1 MSDIN
6 SKTKNLSSKIDT
18 LQTALKSLSDN
29 ADLSLNINSSPY
41 LNSNEL
47 TKQLLGDGPGKS
59 ANLDFISKLL
69 DTLIQSTGGGPDA
82 TKSLIKKIIKKISND
97 APRITKIVIEELIR
111 SLNCETD
118 LSLNG
123 IEAKFSAE
131 GIDMF
136 DILKVSPSS
145 TEGRLMYEKKSTS
158 DNSYPISTNKFIF
171 ERINGAEETYVSHN
185 GLPLFDLGY
194 DQFDEEYTLKFKD
207 ITVSDFVSNY
217 YSSFELFNTKELM
230 TDLMDMLFGMI
241 SVDISTKRVNSF
253 AELNKFTE
261 AIAALCSDFYESDS
275 LIKEGLIDTVSSKD
289 EELSFDFDDS
299 DTRYIEENFNL
310 KVKKL
315 YRLADCG
322 NYEAEMNPDLIIDM
336 LLDLDSDSI
345 SDNEVVDNFLNNLGS
360 HVDDSGFD
368 IPTVNLNFNTDI
380 FKQIP
385 KTIISKVMGPKT
397 ILPFIALKSGIDS
410 VTDEAKNVTDFVN
423 NNKTFMTRISKRVF
437 DMYKEELFKEI
448 KKVLTQLITQIIKK
462 IATQQFKSRYALILA
477 LITALNKF
485 MKNDLSSCA
494 GIIRALMSLLNLRT
508 GIPLGVPFPLLYGAY
523 VREGASSTRSFT
535 NGIENL
541 QKIGYNV
548 GDLPDGSP
556 NKHVLQHKAMS
567 DGLMKEMTENGV
579 IQFVSQPATGVH
591 PLGPVVTP
599 FVTGKGVILTTFD

>member
-1 MSDIN
+1 
-6 SKTKNLSSKIDT
+6 
-18 LQTALKSLSDN
+18 
-29 ADLSLNINSSPY
+29 
-41 LNSNEL
+41 
-47 TKQLLGDGPGKS
+47 
-59 ANLDFISKLL
+59 
-69 DTLIQSTGGGPDA
+69 
-82 TKSLIKKIIKKISND
+82 
-97 APRITKIVIEELIR
+97 
-111 SLNCETD
+111 
-118 LSLNG
+118 
-123 IEAKFSAE
+123 
-131 GIDMF
+131 
-136 DILKVSPSS
+136 
-145 TEGRLMYEKKSTS
+145 MYEKKSTS

-289 EELSFDFDDS
+289 EELNFDFDDS

-315 YRLADCG
+315 YRLSDCG

-523 VREGASSTRSFT
+523 IREGASSTRSFT

-556 NKHVLQHKAMS
+556 NKHVLQHKAMV
-567 DGLMKEMTENGV
+567 DGLMKEMTENGAV
-579 IQFVSQPATGVH
+579 QFVSQPATGVH